1 MRKLGL
7 SLLVCTLA
15 ATPYAALSQGGSTSS
30 PDEYVCALTGDCG
43 QGEPDAAP
51 SNSNDGP
58 VATRSFTLARPDP
71 GTPAATTRP
80 RRTTPTTTTTT
91 AARRPIFRPRVA
103 TTQRGRVNLRLAF
116 ASGSAA
122 LTPAA
127 QAEVRAFAEALQRPQ
142 LSSMRFRIEGHTD
155 SAGGRAVNLSLSQR
169 RAQSVADYLS
179 SQGVARNRLEVQG
192 YGFDRPLPRTP
203 ASSGRNRRV
212 EAVLIS

>member
-15 ATPYAALSQGGSTSS
+15 ATPYAALSQGGSTST

-43 QGEPDAAP
+43 QGEPDTTP
-51 SNSNDGP
+51 SNSDDGL

-71 GTPAATTRP
+71 GTPARATP
-80 RRTTPTTTTTT
+80 QRRTTTTT

-155 SAGGRAVNLSLSQR
+155 SAGGRAVNLPLSQR
-169 RAQSVADYLS
+169 RAQAVADYLS
-179 SQGVARNRLEVQG
+179 SQGVARSRLEVQG
-192 YGFDRPLPRTP
+192 YGFDRPLPQTP